1 MADRNGATGILF
13 NRPPRLYESL
23 PTDEVRIPAPSPMPS
38 PPSPLAWWTIALP
51 IAGTLIWIIAG
62 AVTGSS
68 GILLT
73 SPVIFFSY
81 GATVLTYFSQKKK
94 YERALQERANT
105 YEKAIAGIRKQ
116 LEELHQKQ
124 REIRNRKAPNLNQA
138 LAWAEHRHRRLW
150 ERGIQDEDF
159 LALRIGIGSLP
170 STVPVKLPS
179 QVEDTLEPDPLLQ
192 MAVQLRDAF
201 VTVDDVPIEVPIP
214 KVGSLGITG
223 PRGLTEPFARA
234 LVAHLAVHH
243 SPDEVKVAF
252 IGSPERREEWSW
264 LGQLPHTWLDE
275 PVRIGEETE
284 ISRLLAFEPEET
296 RALAQHLYETLNR
309 RESQVQLLQAR
320 GQQTSFPTPFL
331 LILVDD
337 LAQVEQE
344 AMMAP
349 LLLQG
354 PRIGAAAIFLTERE
368 EDVPRRCGAVTRV
381 TSESELTYVEAAPDG
396 TTHICRP
403 DLLTRETA
411 SRLAEAMFLLRP
423 RGSGGPGELPAE
435 VHLLDLYHVERPEDL
450 DVLGY
455 WNNARAD
462 KVPIDKGVQ
471 APIGITRGRRALVF
485 DLHERGHGPHGLIAG
500 TTGSGKSEL
509 LQTIIT
515 SLSIQYSPS
524 ELNFVLVDYKGGG
537 AMNVFE
543 NLPHTVGLVTDLHGG
558 LAARALIALRSEL
571 RFREELLARH
581 SVTHIDDYQRLPV
594 KEPLPHLVII
604 IDEFAELAL
613 EQPDF
618 MSELISVVRRGRSLG
633 VHLILATQRPAG
645 VVKGDIWSNS
655 KFRICL
661 RVETPEDSQEVLRR
675 PEAASLFLPGRAYF
689 QVGNNE
695 IFELFQVARVGG
707 SYLPPEVKA
716 REEKAGIWVVTPGG
730 KRELIAE
737 VAGEETPTSPPL
749 HKPPTL
755 AKAIVDHICAQVEKS
770 PGMKEILAKRRKP
783 WPPPLPTELHLPDLR
798 AEVCEEGW
806 NGSGWQPARRWV
818 DPVVGL
824 LDDPANQ
831 QQEPLVLDLGEK
843 GHVLICGSPGS
854 GKSTLL
860 RTLILDLAWAHSPL
874 DLHLYILDMGG
885 RALELF
891 KDLPHVAG
899 NVILPGERERLRRL
913 RRRLA
918 LEIDRRKELL
928 KGDNLKAH
936 RDRHP
941 DSVPPAIVL
950 VVDNFAELR
959 EEIELL
965 EVLEDIARE
974 GAAYGMHLVLG
985 ADHPNAVPAR
995 ISGNIRLRLALQMTQ
1010 SGDYSLV
1017 VGRTGGLVPEPVPGR
1032 GLVKGTPVCEFQ
1044 TALPVEASP
1053 EEQTQ
1058 GLTAIVKAMAK
1069 AWEGQPTSEHIGV
1082 LRSRIPLSEVMTTW
1096 QPQGG
1101 LAVPIGLGDET
1112 LQPVTVDLKNDGPH
1126 FLVTG
1131 PPQSG
1136 KTTALY
1142 TWLHALSQNLPAEEV
1157 QFFLF
1162 DTFRRSLAPLRNL
1175 PHTHGYAISEDEQA
1189 AALENL
1195 ERLLQAR
1202 RAGQGEREP
1211 HLVVVIDD
1219 GEFIP
1224 EAIKNKAAELA
1235 RLYHPFGLHVILAGA
1250 VAEMTTGYDPLRKQ
1264 VKANRSGLLLGSNEL
1279 QDAQV
1284 LNLTIPPSQRG
1295 RTMPAGRGYLMRRGR
1310 ARIVQVALPESVD
1323 RE

>member
-1 MADRNGATGILF
+1 MVSGDSTSGTLF

-23 PTDEVRIPAPSPMPS
+23 PTDEVHIPSPPPKPS

-51 IAGTLIWIIAG
+51 IIGTLIWI
-62 AVTGSS
+62 AVGVTTRSP
-68 GILLT
+68 GILST
-73 SPVIFFSY
+73 SPVIFLSY
-81 GATVLTYFSQKKK
+81 GATVLTYFSQKRR
-94 YERALQERANT
+94 YERSLSERAEA
-105 YEKAIAGIRKQ
+105 YEKAIAGIRGR
-116 LEELHQKQ
+116 LTALHQKQ

-150 ERGIQDEDF
+150 ERGTEDEDF
-159 LALRIGIGSLP
+159 LALRVGIGSLP
-170 STVPVKLPS
+170 STVSVKLPS
-179 QVEDTLEPDPLLQ
+179 HGGGTLEPDPLLQ
-192 MAVQLRDAF
+192 MAVRLRDEFA
-201 VTVDDVPIEVPIP
+201 VVDEVPIEVPLL
-214 KVGSLGITG
+214 KVGSLGIAG
-223 PRGLTEPFARA
+223 PRDLTGSFARA

-243 SPDEVKVAF
+243 SPDEVKVVL
-252 IGSPERREEWSW
+252 IGAPERRREWDW
-264 LGQLPHTWLDE
+264 LSQLPHTWLDE
-275 PVRIGEETE
+275 PVRVEREAE
-284 ISRLLAFEPEET
+284 INRLLAFGPEEIH
-296 RALAQHLYETLNR
+296 ALAQYLYETLNR
-309 RESQVQLLQAR
+309 RESQVELLQTR
-320 GQQTSFPTPFL
+320 GQQISFPTPFL
-331 LILVDD
+331 LILIDD
-337 LAQVEQE
+337 LARVERE

-349 LLLQG
+349 LLSQG
-354 PRIGAAAIFLTERE
+354 PRIGAAALFLVDGEG
-368 EDVPRRCGAVTRV
+368 DIPRQCGAIVRV
-381 TSESELTYVEAAPDG
+381 VSEDKLVYIEAAPG
-396 TTHICRP
+396 GATHTCRP
-403 DLLTRETA
+403 DLLDRGTA
-411 SRLAEAMFLLRP
+411 NRLAEALFLLRP
-423 RGSGGPGELPAE
+423 RGTGGPRELPTE
-435 VHLLDLYHVERPEDL
+435 VHLLELYGVERPEDL
-450 DVLGY
+450 DIAGY
-455 WNNARAD
+455 WSDARTD
-462 KVPIDKGVQ
+462 KIPVDKGLR
-471 APIGITRGRRALVF
+471 APIGVARGQRVLTF

-515 SLSIQYSPS
+515 SLSIRYSPS
-524 ELNFVLVDYKGGG
+524 ELNFILVDYKGGG

-581 SVTHIDDYQRLPV
+581 GVTHIDDYYRLPV

-707 SYLPPEVKA
+707 SYLPPEVKV
-716 REEKAGIWVVTPGG
+716 RGEKVGIWIVTPEG
-730 KRELIAE
+730 KRELVAE
-737 VAGEETPTSPPL
+737 VGGEETPAPPL
-749 HKPPTL
+749 PHKPPTL
-755 AKAIVDHICAQVEKS
+755 AEAIVDHICAQVDRHS
-770 PGMKEILAKRRKP
+770 GMKEILARRRKP

-798 AEVCEEGW
+798 AGMRGEGW
-806 NGSGWQPARRWV
+806 NGSGWQPARRWMK
-818 DPVVGL
+818 PVVGL

-831 QQEPLVLDLGEK
+831 RQEPLTLDLGEE

-860 RTLILDLAWAHSPL
+860 RTLILDLVSTHSPL
-874 DLHLYILDMGG
+874 DLHIYILDMGG

-899 NVILPGERERLRRL
+899 NVILPGEQERLRRL
-913 RRRLA
+913 RRRLT
-918 LEIDRRKELL
+918 LEIDRRRELL
-928 KGDNLKAH
+928 KGDNLKAY
-936 RDRHP
+936 RGRHP
-941 DSVPPAIVL
+941 DSAPPAIVL
-950 VVDNFAELR
+950 VVDNFAEIR
-959 EEIELL
+959 EEVELL

-974 GAAYGMHLVLG
+974 GAAYGMHLVIG
-985 ADHPNAVPAR
+985 VDHPNAIPLR
-995 ISGNIRLRLALQMTQ
+995 IGGNIGLRLALQMTQ
-1010 SGDYSLV
+1010 SGDYGLV
-1017 VGRTGGLVPEPVPGR
+1017 VGRTGGLIPDPVPGR

-1044 TALPVEASP
+1044 TALPAKGPP

-1058 GLTAIVKAMAK
+1058 GLAMIVAAMGK
-1069 AWEGQPTSEHIGV
+1069 AWEGRPTPDHIGV
-1082 LRSRIPLSEVMTTW
+1082 LRPRIPLSEVMAMW
-1096 QPQGG
+1096 QPEKG
-1101 LAVPIGLGDET
+1101 LVVPIGLDDET
-1112 LQPVTVDLKNDGPH
+1112 LQPITVDLENDGPH

-1142 TWLHALSQNLPAEEV
+1142 TWLQALSQNLPTERV
-1157 QFFLF
+1157 QFLLF

-1175 PHTHGYAISEDEQA
+1175 PHTHVYAVSEDEQA
-1189 AALENL
+1189 AALEDL
-1195 ERLLQAR
+1195 EPLLKAR
-1202 RAGQGEREP
+1202 RSGQGEREP
-1211 HLVVVIDD
+1211 RLVVVVDD

-1224 EAIKNKAAELA
+1224 EEIKERTAELA

-1250 VAEMTTGYDPLRKQ
+1250 VAEMTTGFDPLRKQ
-1264 VKANRSGLLLGSNEL
+1264 VKANRSGLLLGSNEV

-1284 LNLTIPPSQRG
+1284 LNLTIPPYQRG
-1295 RTMPAGRGYLMRRGR
+1295 RTMPAGRGYLVCRGR
-1310 ARIVQVALPESVD
+1310 AGIVQVALPES
-1323 RE
+1323 